1 MRVSDLVPW
10 RDRGQQPA
18 RRDDPFSAIQ
28 QEINRLFDD
37 FYRSFDVEQRG
48 GEGRE
53 SSVGLAPWSEMAR
66 TFTFTPQVNLVETDG
81 AFEATVEL
89 PGMSEDEVDV
99 KVTRD
104 GLVISGEKRTETSE
118 EDEQPEYYRR
128 ERHYGTF
135 QRTIPLPAEAVDR
148 DGIEA
153 TFANGVLTVRLP
165 KKPDAQPSVRR
176 ITVRRGE

>member
-10 RDRGQQPA
+10 QGRGQLPA
-18 RRDDPFSAIQ
+18 RRDDPFAAMQ

-37 FYRSFDVEQRG
+37 FFRGFDGEQRG
-48 GEGRE
+48 DEERE
-53 SSVGLAPWSEMAR
+53 SSSVLAPWEAM
-66 TFTFTPQVNLVETDG
+66 TGTFTPQVNLSETDE

-99 KVTRD
+99 EVTRD
-104 GLVISGEKRTETSE
+104 GLVISGEKQTETSE
-118 EDEQPEYYRR
+118 EDEKREYYRR

-135 QRTIPLPAEAVDR
+135 QRTIPLPSEAVDR
-148 DGIEA
+148 DGCEA
-153 TFANGVLTVRLP
+153 TFSNGVLTVRLP
-165 KKPDAQPSVRR
+165 KQPQARSSARR